1 MFIAIRKE
9 TNGFKYID
17 KTICSR
23 TQEVMSEQGVVY
35 IEPLF
40 TDEQLSK
47 PPYYYTKVE
56 IDDKYSD
63 CIGADFNED
72 LTFNVDKYNARK
84 QREVNQDRIS
94 QIKPRLEQLSQDLIQ
109 SQAGAVFEDLDERK
123 LEFQTLHNELRVLL
137 GKEPREYIAQ
147 YKTEVKQGIDTLW
160 VL

>member
-9 TNGFKYID
+9 PNGLLYID
-17 KTICSR
+17 KNICSR

-72 LTFNVDKYNARK
+72 LKFNVDKYNARK
-84 QREVNQDRIS
+84 QREYAIPRIAELKALLKDYDYIGTKIATGRGTREEYAKEIA
-94 QIKPRLEQLSQDLIQ
+94 QMTEWANEINELEQCKAEAKS
-109 SQAGAVFEDLDERK
+109 E
-123 LEFQTLHNELRVLL
+123 VLTHY
-137 GKEPREYIAQ
+137 E
-147 YKTEVKQGIDTLW
+147 
-160 VL
+160 